1 VRSSSLSGASG
12 FCVVGRIPLKVPG
25 AGAKGNMIA
34 LYTSEWQSREV
45 AEFVRQQRF
54 EIVSFWIGCQRL
66 RESHT
71 PYSNRLD

>member
-1 VRSSSLSGASG
+1 
-12 FCVVGRIPLKVPG
+12 
-25 AGAKGNMIA
+25 MIA